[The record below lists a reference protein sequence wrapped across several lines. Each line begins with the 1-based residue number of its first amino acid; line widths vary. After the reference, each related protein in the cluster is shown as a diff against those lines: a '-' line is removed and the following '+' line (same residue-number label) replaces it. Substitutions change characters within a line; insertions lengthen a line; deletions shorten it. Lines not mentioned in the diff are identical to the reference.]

1 MSTQK
6 RGSSDD
12 PMLGRVLLGRYRIV
26 RELAKGGM
34 GVVYLARAE
43 GAVGFVKP
51 VVVKL
56 VLQEFATDERY
67 VRMFAREAQILANLR
82 HPSIV
87 DVIEFGEDRGNY
99 VMVLEY
105 VRGYHLGQWKRYLK
119 RTGRE
124 IPTDIILQITIDI
137 LEALHHAHSARHPG
151 GASMHIVHRDVS
163 PSNVL
168 LDTDG
173 RGRLLDFGVA
183 RMRGGT
189 HGYKTQVQGFVGKYP
204 YIAPEVFAGDEATPL
219 SDLYSCAVV
228 LHETLLGHNVFRG
241 ENQAA
246 TLHRVMHHDPEPV
259 SAMREDV
266 PDELDDVLARALA
279 KSPADR
285 YQSAAELASALRTL
299 QPHPEHE
306 VRARLAAVL
315 EQDFGEEM
323 AQMLGLESLAARDEA
338 WRRLSLIPER
348 KPSDAPAEPLA
359 TQVSMRPRSGDS
371 SSGVVM
377 REATAPAIVA
387 PPPAGQ
393 TPAPHPAAE
402 NAPVAPPQPPAADA
416 AASPAPFT
424 PGPHTPA
431 AAGGTPA
438 AAHPPP
444 ASNRLL
450 VLGLLL
456 VAALATTAIVLTLQ
470 RSAPQA
476 AAPQPRFRV
485 VQQTTPQPEPEP
497 EPAPEQQAATATEA
511 VEEPAAVV
519 EPAPE
524 PRSPRKPRKPAE
536 TARSG
541 PDSRPLTAAF
551 RSQQPRLE
559 RCFEQHAAGQDLP
572 RIQVQ
577 FSIGADGSLRKT
589 TVQPA
594 SVRNQPVGSCID
606 QVARSTRFPG
616 QGEPLVFAI
625 PVTTRRVRQ

>member
-1 MSTQK
+1 MSSQQQ
-6 RGSSDD
+6 GDSDD
-12 PMLGRVLLGRYRIV
+12 SMLGRVLLGRYRIV

-51 VVVKL
+51 VVIKL

-67 VRMFAREAQILANLR
+67 VRMFAREAQILAHLR

-119 RTGRE
+119 RNGRE

-137 LEALHHAHSARHPG
+137 LEALHHAHGARHPDG
-151 GASMHIVHRDVS
+151 ESMHIVHRDVS

-168 LDTDG
+168 LDSDG

-204 YIAPEVFAGDEATPL
+204 YIAPEIFAGNEATPL

-228 LHETLLGHNVFRG
+228 LHETILGHNVFRG

-266 PDELDDVLARALA
+266 PEELDDVLARALA
-279 KSPADR
+279 KDPAQR
-285 YQSAAELASALRTL
+285 YQSAAELAGALRAL

-306 VRARLAAVL
+306 VRARLAELLA
-315 EQDFGEEM
+315 EDFGEEM
-323 AQMLGLESLAARDEA
+323 AQMLGLESLTARDEA
-338 WRRLSLIPER
+338 WRRLSLLPER
-348 KPSDAPAEPLA
+348 RASDAPADPLP
-359 TQVSMRPRSGDS
+359 TQAGTRPRSGDS
-371 SSGVVM
+371 RSGVVV
-377 REATAPAIVA
+377 REHTAPAIVA

-393 TPAPHPAAE
+393 TPAPHTPPSDAGQPA
-402 NAPVAPPQPPAADA
+402 D
-416 AASPAPFT
+416 SPAPFT
-424 PGPHTPA
+424 PAPHMPPA
-431 AAGGTPA
+431 VGHAPPTAPQAQPA
-438 AAHPPP
+438 P

-450 VLGLLL
+450 IVGLVL
-456 VAALATTAIVLTLQ
+456 VAALATTAILLVVQ
-470 RSAPQA
+470 RGAPRTA
-476 AAPQPRFRV
+476 ATQPRFRV
-485 VQQTTPQPEPEP
+485 VQQAAPEPEP
-497 EPAPEQQAATATEA
+497 KPVAEPR
-511 VEEPAAVV
+511 
-519 EPAPE
+519 PE
-524 PRSPRKPRKPAE
+524 PQPTAEPRPEPQPTAEPEPEAPAREPRKPPPRAK
-536 TARSG
+536 RG
-541 PDSRPLTAAF
+541 PDARPLTAAF
-551 RSQQPRLE
+551 RRKQPQLE
-559 RCFEQHAAGQDLP
+559 RCFERHASGQDLP
-572 RIQVQ
+572 RVQVK
-577 FSIGADGSLRKT
+577 FSIAADGTVRET

-594 SVRNQPVGSCID
+594 SVRTQPVGACID
-606 QVARSTRFPG
+606 RVARSTSFPG
-616 QGEPLVFAI
+616 QGQPLVFTI
-625 PVTTRRVRQ
+625 PVTTRRVAR